1 MSASLLLL
9 AAAPTLLGDLATA
22 CRGRD
27 GWADPAPPARIAE
40 GVYDVGTCG
49 ITVVLVTTPAGHV
62 LIDAGP
68 ADAAPLVAANV
79 ARLGYRLADVRY
91 LLSGH
96 EHLDHAGGFAELRR
110 RTGATLVVSE
120 RARTSIETGTAD
132 PADPQFASLKPF
144 APADV
149 GWTVPDGGR
158 VAIGGVTF
166 TAIATPGHSP
176 GATTWTWRSCEA
188 GACRTIVYADSLT
201 AVSAPGYCFRDHPD
215 EVATLR
221 ASIMRVRGL
230 QCDLLITPHPG
241 ASRLFERLAGAA
253 PLVDPE
259 GCRRYADAADRAL
272 DARLAKE
279 ARR

>member
-1 MSASLLLL
+1 MSASLLIL
-9 AAAPTLLGDLATA
+9 AAAVDLATA

-27 GWADPAPPARIAE
+27 GWADRAPPARIAE

-68 ADAAPLVAANV
+68 AEAAPLVAANV
-79 ARLGYRLADVRY
+79 ERLGYKLADVRY

-96 EHLDHAGGFAELRR
+96 EHLDHAGGLAELKR
-110 RTGATLVVSE
+110 RTAATLIVSD
-120 RARTSIETGTAD
+120 RARTSIETGTVD
-132 PADPQFASLKPF
+132 PADPQWSSLKPF
-144 APADV
+144 APTDV

-158 VAIGGVTF
+158 VALGGMTL

-176 GATTWTWRSCEA
+176 GATSWTWQSCEA
-188 GACRTIVYADSLT
+188 GACRTIVYADSLS
-201 AVSAPGYCFRDHPD
+201 AVAAPAYRFRDHPA

-221 ASIMRVRGL
+221 ASIARVHAL
-230 QCDLLITPHPG
+230 KCDLLITPHPG
-241 ASRLFERLAGAA
+241 ASALFERLAGAA

-272 DARLAKE
+272 DARLAGE

>member
-9 AAAPTLLGDLATA
+9 AAALDLATA
-22 CRGRD
+22 CKGRD
-27 GWADPAPPARIAE
+27 GWADAAPPARIAD

-49 ITVVLVTTPAGHV
+49 ITVVLVTTPEGHV

-68 ADAAPLVAANV
+68 AEAASLVAANIE
-79 ARLGYRLADVRY
+79 RLGLRLSDVRFI
-91 LLSGH
+91 LSGH
-96 EHLDHAGGFAELRR
+96 EHLDHAGGFAELERR
-110 RTGATLVVSE
+110 IGATLIVRDAA
-120 RARTSIETGTAD
+120 RASIESGTVD
-132 PADPQFASLKPF
+132 PADPQWSSLKSF
-144 APADV
+144 APAKV

-158 VAIGGVTF
+158 VKVGGVVF

-176 GATTWTWRSCEA
+176 GATSWTWRSCDA
-188 GACRTIVYADSLT
+188 GAACRTIVYADSLT
-201 AVSAPGYCFRDHPD
+201 VVSAPGYRFHDHPT

-221 ASIMRVRGL
+221 ASIAHVRGL
-230 QCDLLITPHPG
+230 NCDLLITPHPG
-241 ASRLFERLAGAA
+241 ASNLFARLSGAA

-259 GCRRYADAADRAL
+259 GCRRYADAASAAL